1 MKLSIIIPAYNA
13 AAYIEECIRSC
24 EKQDI
29 PHNEYEI
36 IVVDDGSTDTTREC
50 VLQMQQEFP
59 NIRYIYQDNAR
70 QGAARNNGL
79 RNAKGHYIWYVDAD
93 DWIEERCIG
102 EILCRIE
109 KNSLTALATRHAKYY
124 KTKKVLW
131 PALDET
137 KIKAGWE
144 VLTGNDGLV
153 SPTYCVWEREYL
165 VDNNL
170 FFLEHIFH
178 EDTEIY
184 PRMYYKAKRVG
195 FYNKVCYYIYE
206 SENSTTRS
214 YNPQRAH
221 DMITVVQNLQE
232 FSNQITSR
240 EVRLAVRQYISS
252 AINASLF
259 NSFKMSEEDCIEL
272 NRHWASNKH
281 LFDNLTKSRIL
292 KYMVEGFLFKL
303 FPQYVVRIYK
313 LMQKGNSDPGG
324 MKKLTQR

>member
-13 AAYIEECIRSC
+13 AAYIEKCIRSC
-24 EKQDI
+24 ERQDI
-29 PHNEYEI
+29 PHDEYEV
-36 IVVDDGSTDTTREC
+36 IVVDDGSTDATREC
-50 VLQMQQEFP
+50 VFQMQQEFP

-102 EILCRIE
+102 EILDRIK

-124 KTKKVLW
+124 KGKVIQW

-137 KIKAGWE
+137 RVKAGWE
-144 VLTGNDGLV
+144 VLTERDDFV
-153 SPTYCVWEREYL
+153 SPTYCVWERDYL
-165 VDNNL
+165 VSNGL

-178 EDTEIY
+178 EDSEIY
-184 PRMYYKAKRVG
+184 PRMYYRANRVG
-195 FYNKVCYYIYE
+195 FYNKVCYYIYD

-214 YNPQRAH
+214 CNPKRAH
-221 DMITVVQNLQE
+221 DIITVVESLQE
-232 FSNQITSR
+232 FCDSISSR
-240 EVRLAVRQYISS
+240 KVRLAVRQYICSV
-252 AINASLF
+252 INASLF
-259 NSFKMSEEDCIEL
+259 NTFQMSDEEISEL
-272 NRHWASNKH
+272 NQHWSANKY
-281 LFDNLTKSRIL
+281 LFDNLIKSNVL
-292 KYMVEGFLFKL
+292 KYMIEGFLFRL
-303 FPQYVVRIYK
+303 FPQHVARIYK

>member
-13 AAYIEECIRSC
+13 AAYIEKCIRSC
-24 EKQDI
+24 ESQDI
-29 PHNEYEI
+29 SQDEYEV

-102 EILCRIE
+102 EILFRLE

-124 KTKKVLW
+124 KGRIVLW

-137 KIKAGWE
+137 RIKAGWE
-144 VLTGNDGLV
+144 VLTEKDELV

-178 EDTEIY
+178 EDSEIY
-184 PRMYYKAKRVG
+184 PKMFYEAKRVG
-195 FYNKVCYYIYE
+195 FYNKVCYYIYD

-214 YNPQRAH
+214 CNPKRAH
-221 DMITVVQNLQE
+221 DIITVVESLQD
-232 FSNQITSR
+232 FCDKISSHK
-240 EVRLAVRQYISS
+240 VRHAVRQYICTV
-252 AINASLF
+252 INASLF
-259 NSFKMSEEDCIEL
+259 NTFQMSKEEISKL
-272 NRHWASNKH
+272 NQHWAAHKH
-281 LFDNLTKSRIL
+281 LFGNLTKSRVL
-292 KYMVEGFLFKL
+292 KYIIEGFLFKL
-303 FPQYVVRIYK
+303 FPQQIVCIYK
-313 LMQKGNSDPGG
+313 LMQKGNPNPGN
-324 MKKLTQR
+324 MKKLA